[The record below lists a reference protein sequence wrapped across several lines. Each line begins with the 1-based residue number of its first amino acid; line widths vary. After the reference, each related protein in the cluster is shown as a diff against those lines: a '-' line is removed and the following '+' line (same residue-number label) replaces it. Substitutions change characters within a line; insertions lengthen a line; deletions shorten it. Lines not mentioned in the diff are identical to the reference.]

1 MRVLR
6 FEPVTRRL
14 KFFVVFAMLAL
25 VPLRALAAVTVGL
38 CPDHAG
44 GTSGSELMA
53 HQHGAM
59 HDDTSPQSDT
69 SGSPSVC
76 SLCTVC
82 CTGASFVPPAPS
94 VLALGHADLERI
106 PFFGRDPATPQPDN
120 LDRPPLSH

>member
-1 MRVLR
+1 MPPRVIR
-6 FEPVTRRL
+6 KL
-14 KFFVVFAMLAL
+14 KLWLVLALLAL

-44 GTSGSELMA
+44 STSGSELMA
-53 HQHGAM
+53 HHGAM
-59 HDDTSPQSDT
+59 HDDTSPQGDT

-76 SLCTVC
+76 SLCTAC

-106 PFFGRDPATPQPDN
+106 PFFGRDPATPQPDR
-120 LDRPPLSH
+120 LDRPPLTS